1 MLSDKARAFK
11 HAHAVLTIGW
21 VVALPIAIFVGW
33 IESVA
38 FVSAC
43 SIYANAVGHASAW
56 QASRAEV
63 NGESNPSD
71 AGSSS
76 DPSAADE
83 DSMLKTCL
91 CCRSWPSNPSD
102 APAPIKTSYPPA
114 TSSHTR
120 VKSDP
125 GVALRFIRY
134 MP

>member
-1 MLSDKARAFK
+1 MLADKARAFK

-21 VVALPIAIFVGW
+21 VLALPIAIFVGW

-63 NGESNPSD
+63 NGSNPSD
-71 AGSSS
+71 PSGADDASADS
-76 DPSAADE
+76 DPSDADSSSHPP
-83 DSMLKTCL
+83 DQ
-91 CCRSWPSNPSD
+91 
-102 APAPIKTSYPPA
+102 IKMSYPPA
-114 TSSHTR
+114 CSSHTR

-125 GVALRFIRY
+125 GVTLRFMRY

>member
-71 AGSSS
+71 APDAS
-76 DPSAADE
+76 DSNEAVK
-83 DSMLKTCL
+83 KTCL

-102 APAPIKTSYPPA
+102 APTPIKMSYPPA